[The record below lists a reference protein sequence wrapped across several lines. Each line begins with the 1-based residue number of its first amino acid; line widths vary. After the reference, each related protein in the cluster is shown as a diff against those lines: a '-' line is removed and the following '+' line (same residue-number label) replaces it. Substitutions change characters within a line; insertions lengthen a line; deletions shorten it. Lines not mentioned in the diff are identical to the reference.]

1 MAQRPTFTELRE
13 LKERL
18 QKLLPDQLR
27 DVLENPRALGSLLE
41 EKSPFLGRQLLS
53 AASNLF
59 EPFSAAMGLRVLQL
73 SEERIEVVLPDWW
86 RNHDS
91 EGSLHNG
98 ALSVLGE
105 FTARLFWERHL
116 DLRRAQMRVRRIE
129 VKFLKKISGEARAT
143 LQMSEAEREGV
154 LFRLRSQGEV
164 TVESAVS
171 IYDSK
176 EQLAAQLQIDWQ
188 FTRAKELPPGSRQDS
203 GI

>member
-1 MAQRPTFTELRE
+1 MAQRPTFTEFRE

-27 DVLENPRALGSLLE
+27 EVLQHPRTLGSLLE
-41 EKSPFLGRQLLS
+41 EKSPFLGRHLLS
-53 AASNLF
+53 AASNLA
-59 EPFSAAMGLRVLQL
+59 EPFTAGMGLRVLQL

-91 EGSLHNG
+91 EGSLHNS

-105 FTARLFWERHL
+105 FTARVFWERHL
-116 DLRRAQMRVRRIE
+116 DLRRSQMRVLRAE
-129 VKFLKKISGEARAT
+129 AKFLKKISSEVRAT

-164 TVESAVS
+164 TVESAVT

-176 EQLAAQLQIDWQ
+176 EQLAALLLIEWQ
-188 FTRAKELPPGSRQDS
+188 FVRAKELPQA